1 MNPDDDFENN
11 CLSTLPSIKKGP
23 TIISISNNNIII
35 VVVVVVV
42 VVVPRVI
49 GFNTLQKGVGTP
61 SNV

>member
-1 MNPDDDFENN
+1 MDPDGDFDTK
-11 CLSTLPSIKKGP
+11 CLAPLPPIKKGP